1 MTRCRINLLTVP
13 QPDAVPHPTTVLD
26 LVVIVGAPNVPFGVI
41 VSILSVTR
49 VLVPGSVAVIV
60 SVWVMVAPGSRGVV
74 VLNTPEVLSTPEVM
88 IPVVFTPGG

>member
-1 MTRCRINLLTVP
+1 M
-13 QPDAVPHPTTVLD
+13 
-26 LVVIVGAPNVPFGVI
+26 IVGAPNVPFGVI

-60 SVWVMVAPGSRGVV
+60 SVWVTIAPGSRGVVVSGLRGVV